1 MTKISHKLEKQE
13 QRFPKSFGDRTR
25 WRLATTLRFFDQ
37 LDSDTGSTRQELP
50 SIVAKKTG
58 MGHTHQIS
66 MSHSCFLAT
75 ILINTPK
82 FFSSAKKFKG
92 GVDEGQ

>member
-25 WRLATTLRFFDQ
+25 WRLATTLRFLDQ

-50 SIVAKKTG
+50 SIVAKK
-58 MGHTHQIS
+58 QEWD
-66 MSHSCFLAT
+66 
-75 ILINTPK
+75 ILIK
-82 FFSSAKKFKG
+82 SMQVCRKKIKT
-92 GVDEGQ
+92 DHQELMASPE